1 MALWDFDVVRVGE
14 GYVLACVIVV
24 GVASNVFSLFVV
36 RDKEARVIRNF
47 SHLLQVRS
55 QSRILSYVKRRFF
68 YLAGGARRRQIDSII
83 SDVEHTPLREEER

>member
-47 SHLLQVRS
+47 SHLLQVS

-68 YLAGGARRRQIDSII
+68 LFGRRS
-83 SDVEHTPLREEER
+83 EEAPN